1 MKLLLDE
8 NLPPALVAVLGQS
21 YPGTAHVHDS
31 GLGAADDGRIW
42 AYAREHGFVIVTKD
56 ADYEELSMLKGSPP
70 KLIWLRTG
78 NCTTETLNQLL
89 HLRAGEIAK
98 FLASESDAI
107 LEIRPA

>member
-8 NLPPALVAVLGQS
+8 NLPPALVAVLSQA
-21 YPGTAHVHDS
+21 YPGTAHVHDC
-31 GLGAADDGRIW
+31 GLGSVDDERVW
-42 AYAREHGFVIVTKD
+42 VHAREHGFVIVTKD
-56 ADYEELSMLKGSPP
+56 ADYEELSMLKGAPP

-78 NCTTETLNQLL
+78 NCTTEALSTLL
-89 HLRAGEIAK
+89 HLRAGVIAQ